1 MRAHFVG
8 QGFDFGEIAAH
19 FAAALPERVIAIRM
33 ERTLEGPHAVFH
45 GHDEQL
51 LLDYRGRIVESE
63 HLAVELKCGGEAVPR
78 KAQ

>member
-19 FAAALPERVIAIRM
+19 FAPALPERVIGIRM
-33 ERTLEGPHAVFH
+33 DGTLEGPHAVFH

-51 LLDYRGRIVESE
+51 LLDYRRRIVERE
-63 HLAVELKCGGEAVPR
+63 HLAVELKRGGEAVPR
-78 KAQ
+78 KSQ